1 LRAKLP
7 IVQRQPSLS
16 GLCLGILV
24 IALLSPALAS
34 ETESQQELNKAL
46 MAAAKR
52 GDVRAAK
59 SALEKGADPNA
70 RVPGT
75 WLNYTPLL
83 QSVSE
88 GHLRVAELLLDYGAD
103 PYLEDENHDTAIGFA
118 AAKGKE
124 PIFELLLSR
133 GAPINWKNSDGL
145 TVAERGD
152 MEVLLKYGLDPNQ
165 KTGDGGCLLIT
176 AADNDNPD
184 LLKVLLSHGAT
195 IDAQDQMG
203 NTALM
208 RAIDQRR
215 EKAIAFLLSAGA
227 DINVQNSAGNTALLL
242 AISFR
247 TDTAAAL
254 IKHGA
259 SVNLATKTGETPL
272 MAAAKTASVDVVKL
286 LLDHGADVRAQTKNG
301 ETAIHFAAGYYGYD
315 FDQTRAAENR
325 QNPIR
330 VLFLLEEHGAN
341 LKAVTAK
348 AESALHFAA
357 DTGRAG
363 TLRVLLERGL
373 DSGLADKN
381 GDTPLYFAIRSHTE
395 DKLEKAKLLVGS
407 DVNATNRSGDSP
419 LLVAAAAMEGPIC
432 RLLLDNGAS
441 VDAVNTKG
449 ETPLLLATSSFN
461 REYVEPNDYVE
472 IIRALVTRT
481 SKIDNRDGGGMTAA
495 MWSSASNSLKALD
508 AILNK
513 GADIH
518 TRSKDGRTCLMWAA
532 SANATD
538 TIRLL
543 IDRGA
548 DIKDKDSNGRT
559 AADWARLLGYNS
571 IVGFLNKASGAE

>member
-1 LRAKLP
+1 M
-7 IVQRQPSLS
+7 
-16 GLCLGILV
+16 
-24 IALLSPALAS
+24 IALLSPLALAS
-34 ETESQQELNKAL
+34 RAETQQELNKAL
-46 MAAAKR
+46 MVAAKK

-83 QSVSE
+83 QTVSE
-88 GHLRVAELLLDYGAD
+88 GHSSVAELLLDYGAD

-124 PIFELLLSR
+124 AIFELLLSR
-133 GAPINWKNSDGL
+133 GAPINWKNSDRR

-152 MEVLLKYGLDPNQ
+152 VEVLLKYGLDPNE
-165 KTGDGGCLLIT
+165 KTSDGGCLLIT

-195 IDAQDQMG
+195 IDAQDEMG

-227 DINVQNSAGNTALLL
+227 DIDVQNNAGNTALLL

-254 IKHGA
+254 IQHGA
-259 SVNLATKTGETPL
+259 NVNLATKTGETPL
-272 MAAAKTASVDVVKL
+272 MAAAKTASLHLVKL
-286 LLDHGADVRAQTKNG
+286 LLDHGADVQARTKKG
-301 ETAIHFAAGYYGYD
+301 ETAVHFAAGFYGYD
-315 FDQTRAAENR
+315 FDQARAAENR

-330 VLFLLEEHGAN
+330 ILSLLEENGAN
-341 LKAVTAK
+341 LKTVTAN

-363 TLRVLLERGL
+363 TLRDLLERGL

-381 GDTPLYFAIRSHTE
+381 GDTPLHFAIRSHTE
-395 DKLEKAKLLVGS
+395 DKLEKTKLLVGS
-407 DVNATNRSGDSP
+407 DLNAANRNGDSP

-441 VDAVNTKG
+441 ADAVNTKG

-461 REYVEPNDYVE
+461 RQYVEPNDYVE
-472 IIRALVTRT
+472 IIRAFVTRT

-518 TRSKDGRTCLMWAA
+518 ARSKDGRTCLMWAA

-548 DIKDKDSNGRT
+548 YISDKDNNGRT
-559 AADWARLLGYNS
+559 AADWARRLGYDS
-571 IVGFLNKASGAE
+571 VVGFLDKRPEQNE